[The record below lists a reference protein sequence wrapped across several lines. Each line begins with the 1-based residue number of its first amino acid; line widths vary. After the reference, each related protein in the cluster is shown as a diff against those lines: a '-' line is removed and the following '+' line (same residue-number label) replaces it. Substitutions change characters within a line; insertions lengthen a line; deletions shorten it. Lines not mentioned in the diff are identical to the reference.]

1 MQVTE
6 SKVRVCPRCGKE
18 YTGHPAI
25 SRVDNTTPI
34 CPECGTREA
43 LENMG
48 VPEKEIEKI
57 ISIIPTEVPDG
68 RNN

>member
-6 SKVRVCPRCGKE
+6 SKVRVCPKCGKE
-18 YTGHPAI
+18 YKGHPAI

-48 VPEKEIEKI
+48 VPNEEIDKI
-57 ISIIPTEVPDG
+57 ISIIPTEVPNG
-68 RNN
+68 RDN